1 MKNWISILRGINV
14 GGKRIIKMDDLKLL
28 YSRLGFADIDTFI
41 QSGNI
46 TFSSDIIDSLE
57 IKKIIEKG
65 ILNEFGFDVMT
76 IVFEKDYLRNI
87 IENNPFKNEDA
98 KMQYFSF
105 LDDVPLKEL
114 LEKFDDDF
122 ATSNEIAIGENI
134 VYVFS
139 ENGYSKTKFN
149 NNFIERRLK
158 VNSTTRNFNTLMKLL
173 DR

>member
-1 MKNWISILRGINV
+1 
-14 GGKRIIKMDDLKLL
+14 MDDLKLL

-122 ATSNEIAIGENI
+122 ATSNEIAIGKNI